1 MRDLGEDSYNYFEKL
16 LMGMGLAQHC
26 ALLLHRVF
34 DPPLSIPGPLHAG
47 LFPSTPVCSQRSGV
61 RTVTQ
66 SRVEN
71 LHQQRLSF
79 SFQKIISCHW
89 LFRSILLMQMRAHA
103 RFVCPRELT
112 PAGNMCNPKHMTS
125 MRYSTTPGKESPS
138 NGQTLQCSGFRV

>member
-16 LMGMGLAQHC
+16 LMGMSC
-26 ALLLHRVF
+26 SALCPAAPQGVRS
-34 DPPLSIPGPLHAG
+34 PLSIPGPLHAG

-125 MRYSTTPGKESPS
+125 MRFGITAWA
-138 NGQTLQCSGFRV
+138 